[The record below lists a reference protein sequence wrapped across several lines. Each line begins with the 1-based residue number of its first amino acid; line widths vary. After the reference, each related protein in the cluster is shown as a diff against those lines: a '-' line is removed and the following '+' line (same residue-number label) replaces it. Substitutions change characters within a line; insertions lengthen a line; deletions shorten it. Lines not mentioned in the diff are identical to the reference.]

1 MKGLSSVSLRR
12 SSIVLFSL
20 LFFSLSSFARAE
32 APMVKTQAPG
42 FYRMMVGSFEVTVL
56 YDGYVAL
63 NDKLLKNTTE
73 KEIRKLHGR
82 MFVVPGAQTSVNTY
96 LINTGSKLVMVDAG
110 AGGVFGP
117 TMGRVMSN
125 LKAAGYDP
133 AQVDAVVI
141 THLHGDHVGGLLDA
155 AGKPSFPNAVVYVAK
170 AESDFWTAPASEEK
184 APAEYKK
191 FFKMTRDLAAPF
203 VAAGTWKTF
212 ENGATPVAGIKSIPI
227 PGHTPGHTAYEI
239 GEGKEML
246 LVTGDMVHDTA
257 VQFARPRVAISF
269 DTNPKK
275 AVEVRLALFKKAAA
289 GKTLIAGM
297 HLPFPGIGHIR
308 ADGKDTYAYVP
319 VDYTVI
325 VENAKPKTAY

>member
-1 MKGLSSVSLRR
+1 MKSISSVTLRR
-12 SSIVLFSL
+12 LSIAWSVLL
-20 LFFSLSSFARAE
+20 ILSIHSFAWAE

-42 FYRMMVGSFEVTVL
+42 FYRLMVGTFEVTAL

-63 NDKLLKNTTE
+63 NDKLMKNATE
-73 KEIRKLHGR
+73 KEIRNLHNR
-82 MFVVPGAQTSVNTY
+82 MFIAPGAQTSVNAY
-96 LINTGSKLVMVDAG
+96 LVNTGSKLVMVDAG

-117 TMGRVMSN
+117 TMGKTMQN

-155 AGKPSFPNAVVYVAK
+155 AGKPSFPNAAVYVAK

-191 FFKMTRDLAAPF
+191 FFRMARDLAAPF

-212 ENGATPVAGIKSIPI
+212 ENGVTPIPGIKSIPI
-227 PGHTPGHTAYEI
+227 PGHTPGHAAYEI
-239 GEGKEML
+239 GDGKETL

-257 VQFARPRVAISF
+257 IQFARPRVAISF
-269 DTNPKK
+269 DTNPKQ
-275 AVEVRLALFKKAAA
+275 AVDVRLALFKKAAA

-308 ADGKDTYAYVP
+308 ADGKDTYAFVP

-325 VENAKPKTAY
+325 VEDAKPKTAY

>member
-1 MKGLSSVSLRR
+1 MKSISSVTRKR
-12 SSIVLFSL
+12 SGIVWAGL
-20 LFFSLSSFARAE
+20 LIFCLSSFAGAE

-42 FYRMMVGSFEVTVL
+42 FYRLMVGSFEVTAL

-63 NDKLLKNTTE
+63 NDKLMKNATE
-73 KEIRKLHGR
+73 QEIQKLHNR
-82 MFVVPGAQTSVNTY
+82 MFIAPGAQTSVNTY
-96 LINTGSKLVMVDAG
+96 LVNTGSKLVLVDTG

-117 TMGRVMSN
+117 TMGRAMGN
-125 LKAAGYDP
+125 LRAAGYDP

-155 AGKPSFPNAVVYVAK
+155 AGKPAFPNAVVYVAK
-170 AESDFWTAPASEEK
+170 AESDFWIDPASEEK
-184 APAEYKK
+184 APAEFKK
-191 FFKMTRDLAAPF
+191 FFKMARDLAAPF

-212 ENGATPVAGIKSIPI
+212 GNGDSPVPGIKSIPI

-239 GEGKEML
+239 GDGKASL

-269 DTNPKK
+269 DTNPKQ
-275 AVEVRLALFKKAAA
+275 AVEARLALFKKAAA
-289 GKTLIAGM
+289 NKALIAGM

-308 ADGKDTYAYVP
+308 ADGKDTYTFVP

-325 VENAKPKTAY
+325 VEDAKPKTAY